1 MTAAVLTQFLLL
13 AAILAPVV
21 TALALLFPRWR
32 AVVKRFAP
40 LAAVPA
46 VLLALS
52 ATTEVSVSLPWVL
65 THVVLTLDDVGRVFL
80 GFTSVLWLAS
90 AWYAR
95 GYLAKDA
102 EPVRFWEFF
111 LAAMAGNFGLIL
123 AADIPMFYVGFAVM
137 GLASAGL
144 VLHRGD
150 AEAVRAGRIYMA
162 LAMIGEVLLL
172 TALSWLAVKAGT
184 TNLHALAREA
194 FNPLVLVLVLVGF
207 GIKAGALCL
216 HFWLPLAHQAAPVP
230 ASAVLSGAMIKAGL
244 LGWLRFLPLGDAA
257 LPEIGL
263 TLVAMG
269 LGAAFLGAV
278 AGVTQK
284 NPKTVLAYSSI
295 SQMGIITVGV
305 GAGLARPEAWG
316 RILAAVLV
324 YAVHHGLA
332 KGALFLGVT
341 LAHSPGSNAAV
352 WWTRTGLLIP
362 ALALAGAPF
371 TSGAVAKLALKTE
384 IAFLPG
390 AWAGWLGVLLPLAAT
405 GTTLMMA
412 RFLWLVWPR
421 MGAPAEPVV
430 AGTRLPWA
438 FMVVA
443 VVVGVWLLP
452 GTLAWVPGKLTP
464 AMLWKATWPLLFG
477 GALAWLGAKLQAR
490 FPARRRHGIPAGDMA
505 VWFER
510 LAGLLPRLKVMPAEQ
525 HHGCDE
531 ALAIGSTSGTA
542 KTFALLKEHALRIEK
557 KLRGW
562 SVAGFAIL
570 LLLAVTFWLLAGGIP

>member
-1 MTAAVLTQFLLL
+1 MTAAISDRILLVV
-13 AAILAPVV
+13 AIAAPVLM
-21 TALALLFPRWR
+21 ALALGFRPWR
-32 AVVKRFAP
+32 QAAGRLAP

-46 VLLALS
+46 VCLALFAS
-52 ATTEVSVSLPWVL
+52 TDASIALPWVL
-65 THVVLTLDDVGRVFL
+65 KHVVLTLDGVGRVFL

-102 EPVRFWEFF
+102 EPVRFWVFF
-111 LAAMAGNFGLIL
+111 LAAMAGNFALIL
-123 AADIPMFYVGFAVM
+123 AADIPTFYVGFAVM
-137 GLASAGL
+137 GFASAGL

-150 AEAVRAGRIYMA
+150 AEAVRAGRVYMA

-184 TNLHALAREA
+184 TNFHELPREA
-194 FNPLVLVLVLVGF
+194 FTPLVLGLVLVGF

-216 HFWLPLAHQAAPVP
+216 HFWLPLAHPAAPVP

-257 LPEIGL
+257 LPEVGL

-269 LGAAFLGAV
+269 LGAAFLGAA

-305 GAGLARPEAWG
+305 GAGLAQPDLWG
-316 RILAAVLV
+316 GILAAVLV

-341 LAHSPGSNAAV
+341 LAHSADSRTAV
-352 WWTRTGLLIP
+352 GWTRLGLVIP

-371 TSGAVAKLALKTE
+371 TSGAVAKLGLKSE

-390 AWAGWLGVLLPLAAT
+390 AWVDWVGFLLPLAAT

-421 MGAPAEPVV
+421 PHGATEPFAV
-430 AGTRLPWA
+430 GTRLPWA
-438 FMVVA
+438 FLVAA

-452 GTLAWVPGKLTP
+452 GTLTTVPAKLAP

-477 GALAWLGAKLQAR
+477 GALAWLGAKVQAR
-490 FPARRRHGIPAGDMA
+490 FPASRAHGIPAGDMA

-510 LAGLLPRLKVMPAEQ
+510 LAALLPGQKIEPIQ
-525 HHGCDE
+525 IHGHDE
-531 ALAIGSTSGTA
+531 HTATSETGAAA
-542 KTFALLKEHALRIEK
+542 KLFALLRAHAQGIEQN
-557 KLRGW
+557 LRGW
-562 SVAGFAIL
+562 PAAGLAIL
-570 LLLAVTFWLLAGGIP
+570 LLLTAFFCLLAGRRP

>member
-1 MTAAVLTQFLLL
+1 MTADSLTQFPLLAAVL
-13 AAILAPVV
+13 APVLM
-21 TALALLFPRWR
+21 ALALVFPRWR
-32 AVVKRFAP
+32 AAVMRVAP
-40 LAAVPA
+40 LAAAPA
-46 VLLALS
+46 VLLALFG
-52 ATTEVSVSLPWVL
+52 AMDASVSLPWVL
-65 THVVLTLDDVGRVFL
+65 KHVVLTLDRVGRVFL

-90 AWYAR
+90 AWYAC

-102 EPVRFWEFF
+102 APVRFWVFF
-111 LAAMAGNFGLIL
+111 LVAMAGNFGLIL
-123 AADIPMFYVGFAVM
+123 AADIPTFYVSFAMMGFSSV
-137 GLASAGL
+137 GL
-144 VLHRGD
+144 VLHRDD
-150 AEAVRAGRIYMA
+150 AEAIRAGRVYMA
-162 LAMIGEVLLL
+162 LAMIGEVLVL

-184 TNLHALAREA
+184 TDIYALPRDA
-194 FNPLVLVLVLVGF
+194 FTPVVLVLVLVGF

-216 HFWLPLAHQAAPVP
+216 HFWLPLAHPAAPVP

-278 AGVTQK
+278 AGVTQE

-316 RILAAVLV
+316 GILAAVLV

-341 LAHSPGSNAAV
+341 PAHSAGSRTAV
-352 WWTRTGLLIP
+352 WWTRIGLVIP

-371 TSGAVAKLALKTE
+371 TSGAVAKLALKSS
-384 IAFLPG
+384 IGILPG
-390 AWAGWLGVLLPLAAT
+390 AWGDWLSMLLPLAAT

-421 MGAPAEPVV
+421 PHAPTEPLA
-430 AGTRLPWA
+430 AGMWLPWA
-438 FMVVA
+438 FLVVA
-443 VVVGVWLLP
+443 VVAGVRLLP
-452 GTLAWVPGKLTP
+452 GTLAWLPATP
-464 AMLWKATWPLLFG
+464 TPTMLWKATWPLLLG
-477 GALAWLGAKLQAR
+477 GALAWLGVKLQAR
-490 FPARRRHGIPAGDMA
+490 FQPRRARGIPAGDMA

-510 LAGLLPRLKVMPAEQ
+510 LADLLPGQEAMPVHHHGPAE
-525 HHGCDE
+525 D
-531 ALAIGSTSGTA
+531 STTETA
-542 KTFALLKEHALRIEK
+542 GAARLWALLEEHALRIEQG
-557 KLRGW
+557 LRGW
-562 SVAGFAIL
+562 SVAGIATVL
-570 LLLAVTFWLLAGGIP
+570 VLGVTLWLLAAFQP

>member
-1 MTAAVLTQFLLL
+1 MTAEAVTPFLLL
-13 AAILAPVV
+13 AAVLAPVLI
-21 TALALLFPRWR
+21 ALALALPGGRP
-32 AVVKRFAP
+32 VVMRVAP

-46 VLLALS
+46 LLLALFGT
-52 ATTEVSVSLPWVL
+52 ADTSVSLPWVL
-65 THVVLTLDDVGRVFL
+65 KHAVLMLDAIGRVFL

-102 EPVRFWEFF
+102 EPVRFWVFF

-123 AADIPMFYVGFAVM
+123 AADIPTFYVGFAVM
-137 GLASAGL
+137 GFASAGL

-150 AEAVRAGRIYMA
+150 VEAVRAGRIYMA

-184 TNLHALAREA
+184 TDLYVLPREA
-194 FNPLVLVLVLVGF
+194 FTPLVLVLVLVGF

-216 HFWLPLAHQAAPVP
+216 HFWLPLAHPAAPVP

-244 LGWLRFLPLGDAA
+244 LGWLRFLPLGDTA
-257 LPEIGL
+257 LPEVGL
-263 TLVAMG
+263 ILVAMG

-305 GAGLARPEAWG
+305 GAGLAQPDLWG
-316 RILAAVLV
+316 GILAAVLV

-332 KGALFLGVT
+332 KGALFLGVS
-341 LAHSPGSNAAV
+341 LAHSAGSRGAV
-352 WWTRTGLLIP
+352 LWTRIGLIIP

-371 TSGAVAKLALKTE
+371 TSGAVAKLALKSNL
-384 IAFLPG
+384 AFLPP

-412 RFLWLVWPR
+412 RFLWLLWPR
-421 MGAPAEPVV
+421 TLGATEPLA

-438 FMVVA
+438 MMVMAVVA
-443 VVVGVWLLP
+443 GVWLLP
-452 GTLAWVPGKLTP
+452 GTLAWVPAKLTP
-464 AMLWKATWPLLFG
+464 AMLWKAAWPLLFG

-490 FPARRRHGIPAGDMA
+490 FPARRHHGIPAGDMA
-505 VWFER
+505 VWFEK
-510 LAGLLPRLKVMPAEQ
+510 LAAFLPRQKIDPVQL
-525 HHGCDE
+525 HGHDE
-531 ALAIGSTSGTA
+531 HTATSETGAGA
-542 KTFALLKEHALRIEK
+542 KLFALLKAHALRGEQA
-557 KLRGW
+557 LRGW
-562 SVAGFAIL
+562 PAAGLAIL
-570 LLLAVTFWLLAGGIP
+570 LLLAVTFYLLAEGRP